1 MHMPKH
7 KKKNLCNT
15 PKQDRILDRLYQCRE
30 LEITTQWQRSVF
42 LAAFI
47 ILLFTGYAKLIE
59 LLFCRNIACLP
70 FHLTGLILAFLIFIF
85 GILWLAMAKG
95 SKRWTDIYETK
106 IFLYEEKRR
115 VNIPEQF
122 KCKTER
128 FCKNYNDKFSPSPPN
143 ALCCY
148 KKGDLLEKKNSFWS
162 FGSATVSTSKV
173 NIMIGFII
181 LIFGAIAVM
190 LHAHILINRD
200 FLHDFPEF
208 CNLLLYAIVVAFSGG
223 VGWKVWQLLKHVP
236 YKAEQD
242 HSRKDQGK

>member
-1 MHMPKH
+1 MSKH
-7 KKKNLCNT
+7 KKKKFCDTLE
-15 PKQDRILDRLYQCRE
+15 KDIILDRLYQCRE

-59 LLFCRNIACLP
+59 LFFSKHITCLP
-70 FHLTGLILAFLIFIF
+70 FHWTGLILAFLIFIF

-128 FCKNYNDKFSPSPPN
+128 FCKNYNDNFRPSSPNDLS
-143 ALCCY
+143 CY
-148 KKGDLLEKKNSFWS
+148 KKDDLLEKKNYFWS
-162 FGSATVSTSKV
+162 LGPAATSTAKV

-181 LIFGAIAVM
+181 LIFGTLAFIFHSYN
-190 LHAHILINRD
+190 LTKSD
-200 FLHDFPEF
+200 FFYDFPEV
-208 CNLLLYAIVVAFSGG
+208 CNLLLLIIMITAVFGA
-223 VGWKVWQLLKHVP
+223 VGAGIWHLLKHTP
-236 YKAEQD
+236 YKN
-242 HSRKDQGK
+242 

>member
-7 KKKNLCNT
+7 KKKKLCNT
-15 PKQDRILDRLYQCRE
+15 SKRDRILDRLYQCRE

-59 LLFCRNIACLP
+59 LFFSRNIAYLP
-70 FHLTGLILAFLIFIF
+70 LHWTGLILAFLIFIF

-128 FCKNYNDKFSPSPPN
+128 FCKNYNDKFRPSPPN

-148 KKGDLLEKKNSFWS
+148 KKDDLLEKKNSFGS

-181 LIFGAIAVM
+181 LIFGAIAFM
-190 LHAHILINRD
+190 RHAYILIKRD

-208 CNLLLYAIVVAFSGG
+208 RNLLLYITIVAFSGG
-223 VGWKVWQLLKHVP
+223 VGWIIWQFLKHVP
-236 YKAEQD
+236 YKAEKD

>member
-1 MHMPKH
+1 MPKH
-7 KKKNLCNT
+7 KKKKLCNT
-15 PKQDRILDRLYQCRE
+15 SKRDRILDRLYQCRR

-59 LLFCRNIACLP
+59 LLLP
-70 FHLTGLILAFLIFIF
+70 GDKANLLFHLTGLILAFLIFVF

-106 IFLYEEKRR
+106 IFLREEKRR
-115 VNIPEQF
+115 LNIPEQF

-128 FCKNYNDKFSPSPPN
+128 FCKNYNDNFRPSPPN

-148 KKGDLLEKKNSFWS
+148 KKDDLLEKKNSFWS
-162 FGSATVSTSKV
+162 FGSATASTSKV

-181 LIFGAIAVM
+181 LIFGAVAFM
-190 LHAHILINRD
+190 LHISILIKRD
-200 FLHDFPEF
+200 FFHYFPEF
-208 CNLLLYAIVVAFSGG
+208 RDLLLCIIIVAFSGG
-223 VGWKVWQLLKHVP
+223 VGWKIWQSLKHIP
-236 YKAEQD
+236 YKSEID
-242 HSRKDQGK
+242 HSRKDKGK

>member
-1 MHMPKH
+1 MPKH
-7 KKKNLCNT
+7 KKKKLCNT
-15 PKQDRILDRLYQCRE
+15 SKRDRILDRLYQCRE

-59 LLFCRNIACLP
+59 LFFSRNIAYLP
-70 FHLTGLILAFLIFIF
+70 LHWTGLILAFFIFIF

-128 FCKNYNDKFSPSPPN
+128 FCKNYNDKFRPSPPN

-148 KKGDLLEKKNSFWS
+148 KKDDLLEKKNSFGS

-181 LIFGAIAVM
+181 LIFGAIAFM
-190 LHAHILINRD
+190 RHAYILIKRD
-200 FLHDFPEF
+200 FLHDFSEF
-208 CNLLLYAIVVAFSGG
+208 RNLLLYITIVAFSGG
-223 VGWKVWQLLKHVP
+223 VGWIIWQFLKHVP
-236 YKAEQD
+236 YKAEKD

>member
-1 MHMPKH
+1 MSKY
-7 KKKNLCNT
+7 KKKKLCDT
-15 PKQDRILDRLYQCRE
+15 PKRDRILDRLYQCRE
-30 LEITTQWQRSVF
+30 LEITAQWQRSVF

-59 LLFCRNIACLP
+59 LFFSKNITCLP
-70 FHLTGLILAFLIFIF
+70 FHWTGLILAFLIFIF

-128 FCKNYNDKFSPSPPN
+128 FCKNYNDKFRPSPPN

-148 KKGDLLEKKNSFWS
+148 KKGDSLEKKNSFWS
-162 FGSATVSTSKV
+162 FSSATASTSKV

-181 LIFGAIAVM
+181 LIFGAVAFM
-190 LHAHILINRD
+190 LHVSILIKRD
-200 FLHDFPEF
+200 FLHYFPEF
-208 CNLLLYAIVVAFSGG
+208 RNLLLYVIVVAFSGG
-223 VGWKVWQLLKHVP
+223 VGWILWQFLKHVP
-236 YKAEQD
+236 YKAEKK
-242 HSRKDQGK
+242 HSREDKRK

>member
-1 MHMPKH
+1 MPKH
-7 KKKNLCNT
+7 KKKKLCNT
-15 PKQDRILDRLYQCRE
+15 SKRDRILDRLYQCRE

-59 LLFCRNIACLP
+59 LFFSRNIAYLP
-70 FHLTGLILAFLIFIF
+70 LHWTGLILAFLIFIF

-128 FCKNYNDKFSPSPPN
+128 FCKNYNDKFRPSPPN

-148 KKGDLLEKKNSFWS
+148 KKDDLLEKKNSFGS

-181 LIFGAIAVM
+181 LIFGAIAFM
-190 LHAHILINRD
+190 RHAYILIKRN

-208 CNLLLYAIVVAFSGG
+208 RNLLLYITIVAFSGG
-223 VGWKVWQLLKHVP
+223 VGWIIWQFLKHVP
-236 YKAEQD
+236 YKAEKD
-242 HSRKDQGK
+242 HARKDQGK

>member
-1 MHMPKH
+1 MPKH
-7 KKKNLCNT
+7 KKKKLCNT
-15 PKQDRILDRLYQCRE
+15 SKRDRILDRLYLCRE

-59 LLFCRNIACLP
+59 LFFSRNIAYLP
-70 FHLTGLILAFLIFIF
+70 LHWTGLILAFLIFIF

-128 FCKNYNDKFSPSPPN
+128 FCKNYNDKFRPSPPN

-148 KKGDLLEKKNSFWS
+148 KKDDLLEKKNSFGS

-181 LIFGAIAVM
+181 LIFGAIAFM
-190 LHAHILINRD
+190 RHAYILIKRD

-208 CNLLLYAIVVAFSGG
+208 RNLLLYITIVAFSGG
-223 VGWKVWQLLKHVP
+223 VGWIIWQFLKHVP
-236 YKAEQD
+236 YKAEKD